1 MFKQFFD
8 NTEKFISENKEK
20 KIEIVLVIQRKSRGE
35 NVWNK
40 DESKTEWKVNSYHNC
55 TLNWGWMKKV
65 ESDSTSYPC
74 DLTKEEEWSLKSQ
87 RVFTGQQC
95 AWMTRE

>member
-35 NVWNK
+35 NV
-40 DESKTEWKVNSYHNC
+40 
-55 TLNWGWMKKV
+55 
-65 ESDSTSYPC
+65 
-74 DLTKEEEWSLKSQ
+74 
-87 RVFTGQQC
+87 
-95 AWMTRE
+95 